1 MNVYSPLEQ
10 HVPWMIQASILA
22 AGLLIAAGFV
32 VRARLAGS
40 GGGVI
45 PDEGVSLRNVCEV
58 LVEALADLA
67 QQTMGPRYR
76 KYFPIVGSIFLFL
89 LVANIMGLIPW
100 VGGASGAV
108 ETAAAWA
115 LISFA
120 VYNYVGIREHGMKYI
135 YHFMGPSLREQKIGG
150 KTYHMRL
157 LAPVFL
163 PLEIVLHLARV
174 VTLSV
179 RLVANMFADHTVV
192 SLWIAMV
199 PIAVPAIF
207 MGLGLLVA
215 FLQAFVFS
223 LLTMIYIGEALHEAH

>member
-1 MNVYSPLEQ
+1 MNVYTPLEEV
-10 HVPWMIQASILA
+10 VPWMIQASILA
-22 AGLLIAAGFV
+22 AALLLMAGLV
-32 VRARLAGS
+32 VRSRLAGA

-67 QQTMGPRYR
+67 RQTMGPHYR
-76 KYFPIVGSIFLFL
+76 TYFPIVGSIFLFL

-135 YHFMGPSLREQKIGG
+135 YHFMGPALYDAKIGG

-157 LAPVFL
+157 MAPLFL
-163 PLEIVLHLARV
+163 PLEIILHLARV
-174 VTLSV
+174 LTLSV

-192 SLWIAMV
+192 SVWIGMV